1 MRAQERY
8 RHVAPRLQEL
18 VARVKSAWFRYT
30 SGDAARLHL
39 NEDCNK
45 DSVRM
50 TALSP
55 SSMLRQFLDEKHEHE
70 RCRRE
75 LSEQRDRCCD
85 QQFLIMHLQ
94 SRCRQRCLQAPKPEF
109 ARAEAMHSRAG
120 GLLHA
125 GLAHS
130 FRAWRMQSERAL
142 LQSLRSAKRSM
153 EEEVRRQS
161 ERESK
166 LENERTELKLLVLA
180 REEDLRRTESALTSA
195 RDSLEKAEAEN
206 RATEGMK
213 QTLEADVA
221 NEREKVQ
228 EREWEAAEASAAL
241 QSAKA
246 AHQEEIAALMIRLQG
261 LEEEV
266 MHAREM
272 EAARARSE
280 RERAVASKWSNAVA
294 VHRKSV
300 ESQRESIKDA
310 DIDYRGASPSQDQ
323 DAEPEDG
330 LLTGKGLEV
339 QVEQSSRV
347 ERLESMLDRSLPPL
361 CPCMSKSGCRWDPIA
376 LAKY

>member
-1 MRAQERY
+1 MIQVRAQERY

-39 NEDCNK
+39 NEN
-45 DSVRM
+45 SVR

-94 SRCRQRCLQAPKPEF
+94 NRCRQRCLQAPKPEF

-213 QTLEADVA
+213 QRLEADVA

-228 EREWEAAEASAAL
+228 EREREAAEASAAL

-310 DIDYRGASPSQDQ
+310 DTDYRGVSPSQDQ

-361 CPCMSKSGCRWDPIA
+361 CPCMSKSGRRWDPIA